1 MKVEPWPNN
10 YGIENGVLLGMS
22 QGTHREHTKKKKKK
36 PFFLELTVGK
46 NDVVVGDMRGHV

>member
-1 MKVEPWPNN
+1 MAKQLWDRKWGAIRNVSRNT
-10 YGIENGVLLGMS
+10 S
-22 QGTHREHTKKKKKK
+22 GTQKKKK

>member
-22 QGTHREHTKKKKKK
+22 QGTHREHKKKKK

-46 NDVVVGDMRGHV
+46 NDVVVGDMKGHV